1 MTLTRVLLLMG
12 LILGYGMTSFAQNNA
27 GDDSEI
33 QSVESVLEK
42 NMPKAQVQPD
52 KSLMAMPPASRVDYD
67 TLNTAQPNKDQVVIQ
82 KTYQPKTER
91 WNVMGGA
98 SFVTNDVFYRTMGVQ
113 ARASYYF
120 NETWGAEL
128 TAMYLFSNK
137 TDITKEAANAPNLKQ
152 VDTLVTPKSY
162 FGGDIYFN
170 AIYGKIAL
178 NDRKIIP
185 FEFYQEV
192 GAGQMMTTGS
202 QSSTAFHAGLGQIF
216 AWTRDQAF
224 RVDLSLYFF
233 NAKNINGEKQF
244 TNSLILTV
252 GYGLFFPGARDR

>member
-1 MTLTRVLLLMG
+1 MTLMRVLLLVG
-12 LILGYGMTSFAQNNA
+12 LILSYSNASQAQDA

-33 QSVESVLEK
+33 KSVESVLEK
-42 NMPKAQVQPD
+42 NMPKAKVQPD
-52 KSLMAMPPASRVDYD
+52 QSLMKLPPASKVNYD
-67 TLNTAQPNKDQVVIQ
+67 ILRTNQPRQDQVIIQ
-82 KTYQPKTER
+82 KTYQPKTQR
-91 WNVMGGA
+91 WNVMAGA
-98 SFVTNDVFYRTMGVQ
+98 SLVTNDVFYRTMGGQV
-113 ARASYYF
+113 RASYYF
-120 NETWGAEL
+120 NETWGAEF
-128 TAMYLFSNK
+128 TALYLFSSK
-137 TDITKEAANAPNLKQ
+137 SDITKEVANSPNLKA
-152 VDTLVTPKSY
+152 VDTLVTPRSY
-162 FGGDIYFN
+162 FGGDVYFN

-185 FEFYQEV
+185 FEFYQEI

-233 NAKNINGEKQF
+233 NAKNINGDKQY

-252 GYGLFFPGARDR
+252 GYGLFFPGARD